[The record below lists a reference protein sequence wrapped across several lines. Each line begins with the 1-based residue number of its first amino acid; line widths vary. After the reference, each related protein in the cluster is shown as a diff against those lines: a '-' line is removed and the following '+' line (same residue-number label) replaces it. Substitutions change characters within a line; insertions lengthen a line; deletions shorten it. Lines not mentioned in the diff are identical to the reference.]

1 MPRDKYNPGLRGVSS
16 LATSV
21 SWSRVGRRTL
31 STPQSLAQERMVKP
45 CWQGQLAPLGIYWKM
60 DQDLTSC
67 QPHRCEAVV
76 LGQGDQADEM
86 VKSHTL
92 SPWPQEWCPCLGGQ
106 RWQPWWPPQVG
117 VFNIW
122 PHASF
127 RSPQHLWWSLTM
139 DKTVHIVLFPNSIFC
154 QKQTKKL
161 DSSPFPNEGDIMIF
175 SAENRQSGH
184 SDHCFGRILHT

>member
-92 SPWPQEWCPCLGGQ
+92 SWGGVMPLS
-106 RWQPWWPPQVG
+106 RRPEMATLVTTPG
-117 VFNIW
+117 RCI
-122 PHASF
+122 
-127 RSPQHLWWSLTM
+127 QHLATCFLPIPTASVMITHDGQDCPYCSL
-139 DKTVHIVLFPNSIFC
+139 S
-154 QKQTKKL
+154 
-161 DSSPFPNEGDIMIF
+161 
-175 SAENRQSGH
+175 
-184 SDHCFGRILHT
+184 